1 MLLLVAVSVRRS
13 WVGFVRPEC
22 THCRQA
28 VAGPPPCP
36 ESHTCLGPGSCWG
49 QPRHVQRVTLA
60 SARAPVGDSHAMS
73 RESGLP
79 RLDSHVQLKAV
90 ALQQYSCLLPLNQ
103 VTQFLLCIWQRV
115 TDVTSSAP
123 ALEGHILKIIIKKT
137 FKHSTE
143 PRE

>member
-1 MLLLVAVSVRRS
+1 MHALQASRGRPPSMSRESHLPRPGLLLGTA
-13 WVGFVRPEC
+13 
-22 THCRQA
+22 T
-28 VAGPPPCP
+28 PCP
-36 ESHTCLGPGSCWG
+36 ESHACLGSGSCWG
-49 QPRHVQRVTLA
+49 QPRHIQRVTLA